1 MRKVLNISGGLK
13 QIKQFK
19 NELKRK
25 IKIRKENFSVII
37 PKDNTLNEFKRNIK
51 ENVEFVEFS
60 KISEDID
67 KISGEISD
75 LRERIMKTNINT
87 IIEVNGDTITLSK
100 LKLLIDDLKSKLAQ
114 LEVINDKD
122 YFGVRRRRIATTE
135 EEEKEVAQLTDLQL
149 DELIKQIETDKITLE
164 NILETKNAT
173 TQLIE

>member
-1 MRKVLNISGGLK
+1 MKKGLNISGALK
-13 QIKQFK
+13 QVKQLK

-37 PKDNTLNEFKRNIK
+37 PKDSTLSEFRKNIK
-51 ENVEFVEFS
+51 DDVEFVEFS
-60 KISEDID
+60 KISENID
-67 KISGEISD
+67 TISGEISD
-75 LRERIMKTNINT
+75 LREKILKTNIST
-87 IIEVNGDTITLSK
+87 IVEVNGNTITLSK

-122 YFGVRRRRIATTE
+122 FFGVRRRRIATTE

-164 NILETKNAT
+164 NILETNNAT
-173 TQLIE
+173 SQLIE